1 MYTHE
6 RACMHMYTHV
16 SKRINR
22 REMIYLALGRGNASL
37 APFGQAG
44 RSGRVANPSRLT
56 ANCKLR
62 TQIKFKLFSKL
73 HSRKDRDHSLMG
85 IYWFYPLSNPSTPLE
100 CASVCVAVAFLGCF
114 PFFTV
119 WILHCISLLFLI
131 FFIRIRISHCIFM
144 VSFLSK
150 HLWRHVFYAQRISL
164 RVSFY
169 CFDLFSHLYLTCAFW
184 LIWRIALNL
193 Q

>member
-1 MYTHE
+1 MYTHK
-6 RACMHMYTHV
+6 RACTHMYTHV

-44 RSGRVANPSRLT
+44 RIGRVANPSRWT

-85 IYWFYPLSNPSTPLE
+85 IYWFYPLSNPSTP
-100 CASVCVAVAFLGCF
+100 SSVAVAFLGCF

-119 WILHCISLLFLI
+119 WILHCISCCFSYFLYEYEFHTAFLWFR
-131 FFIRIRISHCIFM
+131 FFQNIYDGTFFM
-144 VSFLSK
+144 PSGFL
-150 HLWRHVFYAQRISL
+150 
-164 RVSFY
+164 
-169 CFDLFSHLYLTCAFW
+169 
-184 LIWRIALNL
+184 
-193 Q
+193 

>member
-1 MYTHE
+1 
-6 RACMHMYTHV
+6 
-16 SKRINR
+16 
-22 REMIYLALGRGNASL
+22 MIYLALGRGNASL

-44 RSGRVANPSRLT
+44 RSGRVANPSRWT

-100 CASVCVAVAFLGCF
+100 FVCCCCIFGLFSLFYCVNFALHFSVVSLIFYTNTNFTLHFYGFVSFKTFMTARFLCPADF
-114 PFFTV
+114 LKSLF
-119 WILHCISLLFLI
+119 LLFWFIFAFVFDVCFLI
-131 FFIRIRISHCIFM
+131 DMKRREN
-144 VSFLSK
+144 
-150 HLWRHVFYAQRISL
+150 
-164 RVSFY
+164 RVKF
-169 CFDLFSHLYLTCAFW
+169 AV
-184 LIWRIALNL
+184 NL

>member
-1 MYTHE
+1 
-6 RACMHMYTHV
+6 MYTHV

-44 RSGRVANPSRLT
+44 RSGRVANPSRWT

-100 CASVCVAVAFLGCF
+100 CCCCIFGLFSLFYCVNFALHFMLFLFFLYEYEFHTAFLWF
-114 PFFTV
+114 RFFQNIYDGTFFMPSGFLEESLFIV
-119 WILHCISLLFLI
+119 LIYFRICI
-131 FFIRIRISHCIFM
+131 
-144 VSFLSK
+144 
-150 HLWRHVFYAQRISL
+150 
-164 RVSFY
+164 
-169 CFDLFSHLYLTCAFW
+169 
-184 LIWRIALNL
+184 
-193 Q
+193 